1 MSKTRSER
9 PGLLKNANYRRLLGA
24 SAFGA
29 VSAGA
34 AGIGLDLVAVIT
46 LQASAFEVGL
56 INAVGTVSYLV
67 LSVPVGVLVD
77 RMRKSA
83 IMGFAE
89 LLAAVAL
96 LWTPVA
102 FMLGILE
109 YWQLLLVTFVSGFAG
124 MLFSIASRSVLPD
137 IVDDD
142 NVALAYSR
150 QESAT
155 TAIDIVAPFVVGQ
168 VLRWV
173 AAPFVLL
180 ISSVARVISS
190 ILAFRLRGLPER
202 VDERAEPYYRALG
215 TGLRFSLGN
224 RPVRL
229 IVISTA
235 LINFGLAMGSAV
247 ETIYY
252 VRTLEMS
259 APEIGVVLMCI
270 GIGGLAGTLIGPI
283 INKSLGERVAFR
295 TVTIAMVPVVAILPL
310 IAGFGRFAYVAVA
323 AQGMLYAVLVVVYNV
338 NSYSLT
344 SRLTP
349 RSLIARQMSFLGFA
363 GMGVVP
369 IASLLGGF
377 TGTAIGAVS
386 TLWIWVGISVLAVI
400 PTLALPDV
408 RAPQEGGAIPA
419 EDAATEDSTR
429 SAS

>member
-1 MSKTRSER
+1 M
-9 PGLLKNANYRRLLGA
+9 
-24 SAFGA
+24 
-29 VSAGA
+29 
-34 AGIGLDLVAVIT
+34 
-46 LQASAFEVGL
+46 
-56 INAVGTVSYLV
+56 
-67 LSVPVGVLVD
+67 
-77 RMRKSA
+77 
-83 IMGFAE
+83 
-89 LLAAVAL
+89 
-96 LWTPVA
+96 
-102 FMLGILE
+102 
-109 YWQLLLVTFVSGFAG
+109 
-124 MLFSIASRSVLPD
+124 
-137 IVDDD
+137 
-142 NVALAYSR
+142 
-150 QESAT
+150 
-155 TAIDIVAPFVVGQ
+155 
-168 VLRWV
+168 
-173 AAPFVLL
+173 
-180 ISSVARVISS
+180 
-190 ILAFRLRGLPER
+190 PER

>member
-96 LWTPVA
+96 LWIPVA

-180 ISSVARVISS
+180 ISSVARVLSS

>member
-96 LWTPVA
+96 LWIPVA

-180 ISSVARVISS
+180 ISSVARVLSS
-190 ILAFRLRGLPER
+190 HSGFQ
-202 VDERAEPYYRALG
+202 
-215 TGLRFSLGN
+215 
-224 RPVRL
+224 
-229 IVISTA
+229 TA
-235 LINFGLAMGSAV
+235 
-247 ETIYY
+247 
-252 VRTLEMS
+252 
-259 APEIGVVLMCI
+259 
-270 GIGGLAGTLIGPI
+270 
-283 INKSLGERVAFR
+283 RVA
-295 TVTIAMVPVVAILPL
+295 
-310 IAGFGRFAYVAVA
+310 
-323 AQGMLYAVLVVVYNV
+323 
-338 NSYSLT
+338 
-344 SRLTP
+344 
-349 RSLIARQMSFLGFA
+349 
-363 GMGVVP
+363 
-369 IASLLGGF
+369 
-377 TGTAIGAVS
+377 GAC
-386 TLWIWVGISVLAVI
+386 
-400 PTLALPDV
+400 
-408 RAPQEGGAIPA
+408 R
-419 EDAATEDSTR
+419 
-429 SAS
+429 

>member
-34 AGIGLDLVAVIT
+34 AGIGLDLVAVVT

-96 LWTPVA
+96 LWIPVA
-102 FMLGILE
+102 FVLGILE

-180 ISSVARVISS
+180 ISSVARVLSS

-259 APEIGVVLMCI
+259 APQIGVVLMCI

>member
-96 LWTPVA
+96 LWIPVA
-102 FMLGILE
+102 FVLGILE

-180 ISSVARVISS
+180 ISSVARVLSS

>member
-96 LWTPVA
+96 LWIPVG

-109 YWQLLLVTFVSGFAG
+109 YWQLLLVTLVSGFAG

-180 ISSVARVISS
+180 ISSVARVLSS

>member
-96 LWTPVA
+96 LWIPVA

-173 AAPFVLL
+173 AVPFVLL
-180 ISSVARVISS
+180 ISSVARVLSS

-270 GIGGLAGTLIGPI
+270 GVGGLAGTLIGPI